1 MHVSIYEIMST
12 RTYNES
18 MMIQKV
24 DMALLDPLRHLC
36 YC

>member
-18 MMIQKV
+18 MTQKV
-24 DMALLDPLRHLC
+24 DMALSDILLHLC